1 MTKITRTTG
10 TLATLG
16 AALIFAGSLS
26 AQDQPKQEGK
36 PQQGQK
42 DEHGHDHAHDHGDG
56 HDHAP
61 KVPGKLTFFAENK
74 MHKANGSFA
83 DWKFTEV
90 NVPTPGSTEGATV
103 TMEINL
109 ASVDAGNPKLTA
121 HLKAPDFFNIE
132 QTPKA
137 TVKVHSA
144 QKTGENT
151 YTATADV
158 TLVGITRQ
166 VPVEFTITS
175 YDPPRFKGSATVKR
189 GEFNIYTP
197 YDPANDRSPK
207 DEVRVDIE
215 AELVAS
221 K

>member
-1 MTKITRTTG
+1 MSKTTRTAG
-10 TLATLG
+10 VLATLG
-16 AALIFAGSLS
+16 AALIFAGTLY
-26 AQDQPKQEGK
+26 AQDTPKQDGK
-36 PQQGQK
+36 PAPAQ
-42 DEHGHDHAHDHGDG
+42 HDHAHDHDHD

-74 MHKANGSFA
+74 MHKANGTFT

-132 QTPKA
+132 KTPKA

-144 QKTGENT
+144 VKTGENS

-158 TLVGITRQ
+158 TLVGITKQ

-175 YDPPRFKGSATVKR
+175 YDPPRFRGSAIIKR

-207 DEVRVDIE
+207 DEVKVDIE